1 VKELDNLILK
11 AIEEG
16 LQKLGSS
23 VLHVT
28 MYYAENKFNL
38 PREEIPRQ
46 PERFEEVL
54 REIYDA
60 AMYHVVAAINE
71 SIFRKLGLPVEE
83 GCHSLKEAIDKAK
96 KLWTQRETS
105 A

>member
-1 VKELDNLILK
+1 MKDPERLILK

-23 VLHVT
+23 TLYVT
-28 MYYAENKFNL
+28 LYYAETKFKL

-54 REIYDA
+54 REIYDVA
-60 AMYHVVAAINE
+60 ADYVVAVINE
-71 SIFRKLGLPVEE
+71 SIFKKLDLTPEK
-83 GCHSLKEAIDKAK
+83 GCLSLKEAISKAK
-96 KLWTQRETS
+96 ELWIQRRG
-105 A
+105 